1 MTGPHTAAIA
11 SSLSRETLA
20 GAVADFPAVA
30 AHAVAA
36 DAVAADVGEA
46 EVGEAEVV
54 VAGERVRFKVSR
66 KCVGECTV

>member
-1 MTGPHTAAIA
+1 MTGPHTAAVA

-46 EVGEAEVV
+46 EVV